1 MQKRTEVGEI
11 PIEMVAPEGVVLTVL
26 AHLRNGEIAAA
37 IARFAEEFAFK
48 DYGIGLQFKDKK
60 RLFELFRKTQELYPK
75 SFLETNAIFVSG
87 DYVIMEW
94 TLQIALSEPFYGGAS
109 RKVRVALH
117 GVSIV
122 RTESGKIVDWAE
134 YYDGLTSRRTALAA
148 HFEEWVEL

>member
-60 RLFELFRKTQELYPK
+60 RLFEFFRKTQELYPE

-87 DYVIMEW
+87 DYVIMDW
-94 TLQIALSEPFYGGAS
+94 TVQIALSEPFYGGAS
-109 RKVRVALH
+109 RKLPVAVN